1 MALAMTQDA
10 PSLPVVIADY
20 DPRWPAVYDEEGAR
34 IQAAIGEWL
43 LGIEHVGSTSV
54 PGLAA
59 KPVVDIMPGLRSL
72 GDSPHIVKP
81 LQKLGYQYFPE
92 HETVMPE
99 RRYFALP
106 AGDKH
111 RARRR
116 FHIHAVETTS
126 AFWRRHLSFRNYLR
140 AHPDVADE
148 YGALKRRLAA
158 EYGSDRVGYT
168 EAKTEFITRIE
179 SLALAEKAG

>member
-20 DPRWPAVYDEEGAR
+20 DPRWPEMYAEESAR
-34 IQAAIGEWL
+34 IQNAIGEWL

-59 KPVVDIMPGLRSL
+59 KPVVDMMPGLRSL
-72 GDSPHIVKP
+72 DDSPHIVGP

-106 AGDKH
+106 AGAEH
-111 RARRR
+111 RGRGR
-116 FHIHAVETTS
+116 FHLHIVETTS
-126 AFWRRHLSFRNYLR
+126 AFWRRHLAFRNHLR
-140 AHPDVADE
+140 AHPDVAGE

-158 EYGSDRVGYT
+158 EYGSDREGYT

-179 SLALAEKAG
+179 SLALAGGAD

>member
-10 PSLPVVIADY
+10 PSLPIVIADY
-20 DPRWPAVYDEEGAR
+20 DPRWAAMYAEESAR
-34 IQAAIGEWL
+34 IKNAIGEWL
-43 LGIEHVGSTSV
+43 SRIEHVGSTSV

-72 GDSPHIVKP
+72 DDSPHIVGP

-92 HETVMPE
+92 HETEMPE

-111 RARRR
+111 RVRRL
-116 FHIHAVETTS
+116 FHIHAVETTTE
-126 AFWRRHLSFRNYLR
+126 FWRRHLAFRDYLR
-140 AHPDVADE
+140 AHPDVAGE
-148 YGALKRRLAA
+148 YAALKRRLAA

-168 EAKTEFITRIE
+168 EAKTKFITRIE
-179 SLALAEKAG
+179 SLALAEGAS

>member
-20 DPRWPAVYDEEGAR
+20 DPRWPEMYAEESTR
-34 IQAAIGEWL
+34 IQNAIGEWL

-59 KPVVDIMPGLRSL
+59 KPVVDIMPGLRALS
-72 GDSPHIVKP
+72 DAPHIISAMKE
-81 LQKLGYQYFPE
+81 LGYQYFPE
-92 HETVMPE
+92 YEPELPE
-99 RRYFALP
+99 RRYFVRPPGP
-106 AGDKH
+106 ANRHK
-111 RARRR
+111 RL

-126 AFWRRHLSFRNYLR
+126 AFWRRHLAFRDHLR
-140 AHPDVADE
+140 AHPDVAGE
-148 YGALKRRLAA
+148 YAALKRRLAA
-158 EYGSDRVGYT
+158 EYGPDREGYT

-179 SLALAEKAG
+179 SLALAGEAG

>member
-1 MALAMTQDA
+1 M
-10 PSLPVVIADY
+10 PVGKVRPIQVADY
-20 DPRWPAVYDEEGAR
+20 DPQWPLTFAEISRVIGSTLGDLAVS
-34 IQAAIGEWL
+34 
-43 LGIEHVGSTSV
+43 IEHVGSTAV

-72 GDSPHIVKP
+72 DDSPHIVKP

-106 AGDKH
+106 AGAEH
-111 RARRR
+111 RGRRR
-116 FHIHAVETTS
+116 FHLHIVEAAS
-126 AFWRRHLSFRNYLR
+126 AFWRRHLAFRNHLR
-140 AHPDVADE
+140 AHPDVAGE
-148 YGALKRRLAA
+148 YAALKRRLAA
-158 EYGSDRVGYT
+158 EYRSDREGYT

-179 SLALAEKAG
+179 SLALTEGAG

>member
-20 DPRWPAVYDEEGAR
+20 DPHWAAMYAEESAR
-34 IQAAIGEWL
+34 IQNAIGEWL
-43 LGIEHVGSTSV
+43 SGIEHVGSTSV

-72 GDSPHIVKP
+72 GDSPHIVGP

-92 HETVMPE
+92 HEDVMPE
-99 RRYFALP
+99 RRYFSLP
-106 AGDKH
+106 AGDEH
-111 RARRR
+111 RGRRH

-126 AFWRRHLSFRNYLR
+126 AFWRRHLAIRDHLR
-140 AHPDVADE
+140 AHPDVAGE
-148 YGALKRRLAA
+148 YAALKRRLAA
-158 EYGSDRVGYT
+158 EYGSDREGYT
-168 EAKTEFITRIE
+168 EAKSEFIKRIE
-179 SLALAEKAG
+179 SLALAGEAG

>member
-10 PSLPVVIADY
+10 PSLAIVIADY
-20 DPRWPAVYDEEGAR
+20 DPRWPAMYAEESAR
-34 IQAAIGEWL
+34 IQNVIGEWL

-59 KPVVDIMPGLRSL
+59 KPVVDMMPGLRSL
-72 GDSPHIVKP
+72 DDAPHVIKP

-106 AGDKH
+106 AGDEH
-111 RARRR
+111 RGRRR
-116 FHIHAVETTS
+116 FHLHIVETTS
-126 AFWRRHLSFRNYLR
+126 AFWRRHLAFRNHLR
-140 AHPDVADE
+140 AHADVASE
-148 YGALKRRLAA
+148 YAALKRSLAA

-168 EAKTEFITRIE
+168 EAKTKFITRIE
-179 SLALAEKAG
+179 SLALSGKTS

>member
-10 PSLPVVIADY
+10 PSLPIVVADY
-20 DPRWPAVYDEEGAR
+20 DPRWATMYAEESAR
-34 IQAAIGEWL
+34 IQDVIGEWL

-59 KPVVDIMPGLRSL
+59 KPVVDMMPGLRSL
-72 GDSPHIVKP
+72 GDAPHVISAMEG
-81 LQKLGYQYFPE
+81 LGYKYIPDYE
-92 HETVMPE
+92 DELPE
-99 RRYFALP
+99 RRYFVRPPGRGYRHKRL
-106 AGDKH
+106 
-111 RARRR
+111 
-116 FHIHAVETTS
+116 FHVHAVETTS

-140 AHPDVADE
+140 AHPDIADE

-158 EYGSDRVGYT
+158 EYGSNRVGYT

-179 SLALAEKAG
+179 SLALTESAG